1 MVAVCIEGR
10 MPSCPKVNIQ
20 GIVEDWAYDYFHRR
34 ASRSERN
41 LLKKDYIDV
50 EIDWKRVRF
59 IHDDPIYDPEPSG
72 SSSSKP
78 LPVSNLLFS
87 TEFTN
92 RTDASQMYSF
102 RADRTT
108 RSSCSVVIE
117 QCYTF
122 GVDMNVRLATPNDL
136 LELNVGFKREM
147 ALTNSETETI
157 EEEMTWGVDSQIEVK
172 EGHVAKAKLVVLEE
186 EYQGE
191 FIIRTH
197 VSGRIRAVFRNA
209 KDGHSFIRAIE
220 GDVVEVVRQAAASRG
235 FGAGSAVLVVSATKT
250 VLCRTKGRCKFKY
263 GVKQVIEVDQV
274 PINRDII

>member
-1 MVAVCIEGR
+1 
-10 MPSCPKVNIQ
+10 MPSCPKINIDE
-20 GIVEDWAYDYFHRR
+20 IVEDWAHDYFLRR

-41 LLKKDYIDV
+41 LLKKDHIDV
-50 EIDWKRVRF
+50 QIDWKRVRF
-59 IHDDPIYDPEPSG
+59 VHDDPAYDPEPSTG
-72 SSSSKP
+72 RSS

-92 RTDASQMYSF
+92 RTDATQTYSF

-108 RSSCSVVIE
+108 RSSCTVVIE

-122 GVDMNVRLATPNDL
+122 GVDMNIRLATPCDL
-136 LELNVGFKREM
+136 LELNAGFKREM

-172 EGHVAKAKLVVLEE
+172 GGHVARAKMVVVEE

-191 FIIRTH
+191 FSIRTH
-197 VSGRIRAVFRNA
+197 VSGKVRAVFRNA
-209 KDGHSFIRAIE
+209 KDGHSLVRVVE

-235 FGAGSAVLVVSATKT
+235 FGAGSAVLVDSATKT
-250 VLCRTKGRCKFKY
+250 VLCRTKGKCRFKY

-274 PINRDII
+274 PIILIS